1 MEPVVVA
8 YALYLLISIP
18 LTVLV
23 ARTLSKHGRTFLTQ
37 VFEDSPGLANAVNQL
52 LVVGFYLI
60 SLGFVTLFLTSH
72 ADVHGTREV
81 FELLSVK
88 VGVVALVLGVMH
100 LFNVLVFNG
109 IRRRHLAPKPAPAP
123 EPVFAGRP
131 VPYPGAPGP
140 QVPPF
145 PAP

>member
-1 MEPVVVA
+1 MDRVVLA

-23 ARTLSKHGRTFLTQ
+23 ARTLSKHGRTFLTE
-37 VFEDSPGLANAVNQL
+37 VFADSPGLANAVNQL
-52 LVVGFYLI
+52 LVVGFYLV

-72 ADVHGTREV
+72 ADVTTAREV

-88 VGVVALVLGVMH
+88 VGVVALILGVMH
-100 LFNVLVFNG
+100 LTNVLVFNG
-109 IRRRHLAPKPAPAP
+109 IRRRHLAPKP
-123 EPVFAGRP
+123 EPRPLP
-131 VPYPGAPGP
+131 VPYPGMP

>member
-1 MEPVVVA
+1 MDPIVLA

-23 ARTLSKHGRTFLTQ
+23 ARTLSKHGRTFLTE
-37 VFEDSPGLANAVNQL
+37 VFADSPGLANAVNQL
-52 LVVGFYLI
+52 LVVGFYLV
-60 SLGFVTLFLTSH
+60 SLGFVTLFLTSNSFVVS
-72 ADVHGTREV
+72 ARDV
-81 FELLSVK
+81 FEMLSVK
-88 VGVVALVLGVMH
+88 IGTVALVLGVMH

-123 EPVFAGRP
+123 LP
-131 VPYPGAPGP
+131 VPYPGVP
-140 QVPPF
+140 QAPPF

>member
-1 MEPVVVA
+1 MDRIVIA

-23 ARTLSKHGRTFLTQ
+23 ARTLSRHGRTFLTE
-37 VFEDSPGLANAVNQL
+37 VFKDSPGLATAVNQL
-52 LVVGFYLI
+52 LVVGFYLV

-72 ADVHGTREV
+72 AQVPTAREV

-88 VGVVALVLGVMH
+88 VGVVALILGGMH
-100 LFNVLVFNG
+100 LVNVLIFNS
-109 IRRRHLAPKPAPAP
+109 IRRHHLAPKKAPQPAPLP
-123 EPVFAGRP
+123 YAGMP
-131 VPYPGAPGP
+131 
-140 QVPPF
+140 VPPF

>member
-72 ADVHGTREV
+72 ADVHGAREV

-109 IRRRHLAPKPAPAP
+109 IRRRHLAPKAV
-123 EPVFAGRP
+123 PVPGPVLAGRP

>member
-1 MEPVVVA
+1 MDPIVLA

-23 ARTLSKHGRTFLTQ
+23 ARTLSKHGRTFLTE
-37 VFEDSPGLANAVNQL
+37 VFADSPGLANAVNQL
-52 LVVGFYLI
+52 LVVGFYLV
-60 SLGFVTLFLTSH
+60 SLGFVTLFLTSNSFVVS
-72 ADVHGTREV
+72 ARDV
-81 FELLSVK
+81 FEMLSVK
-88 VGVVALVLGVMH
+88 IGTVALVLGVMH

-123 EPVFAGRP
+123 L
-131 VPYPGAPGP
+131 PYPGMP
-140 QVPPF
+140 QAPPF

>member
-1 MEPVVVA
+1 MDRVVVA

-23 ARTLSKHGRTFLTQ
+23 ARTLSKHGRTFLAE
-37 VFEDSPGLANAVNQL
+37 VFADSPGLANAVNQL
-52 LVVGFYLI
+52 LVVGFYLV

-72 ADVHGTREV
+72 ADVATAREV

-88 VGVVALVLGVMH
+88 VGVVALILGAMH
-100 LFNVLVFNG
+100 LTNVLVFNG
-109 IRRRHLAPKPAPAP
+109 IRRRHLAPKPAAP
-123 EPVFAGRP
+123 PLP
-131 VPYPGAPGP
+131 LPYPGTP

>member
-1 MEPVVVA
+1 VA
-8 YALYLLISIP
+8 
-18 LTVLV
+18 T
-23 ARTLSKHGRTFLTQ
+23 TLSRNGRVFLED
-37 VFEDSPGLANAVNQL
+37 VFDGNDELADAVNQL

-72 ADVHGTREV
+72 AQVPTAREV

-88 VGVVALVLGVMH
+88 VGTVALVLGVMH

-109 IRRRHLAPKPAPAP
+109 IRRRHLAPKPTRAP
-123 EPVFAGRP
+123 EPVLAGRP
-131 VPYPGAPGP
+131 VPYPGAP

>member
-1 MEPVVVA
+1 MDRIVLA

-23 ARTLSKHGRTFLTQ
+23 ARTLSKHGRTFLTE
-37 VFEDSPGLANAVNQL
+37 VFADSPGLATAVNQL

-72 ADVHGTREV
+72 ATVLSAREV

-88 VGVVALVLGVMH
+88 VGTVALILGVMH
-100 LFNVLVFNG
+100 LVNVLVFNG

-123 EPVFAGRP
+123 L
-131 VPYPGAPGP
+131 PYPGM
-140 QVPPF
+140 PPF
-145 PAP
+145 PQH

>member
-1 MEPVVVA
+1 MDRIVVA

-23 ARTLSKHGRTFLTQ
+23 ARTLSRHGRTFLTE
-37 VFEDSPGLANAVNQL
+37 VFADSPGLANAVNQL
-52 LVVGFYLI
+52 LVVGFYLV

-72 ADVHGTREV
+72 AEVPTAREV

-88 VGVVALVLGVMH
+88 VGVVALILGAMH
-100 LFNVLVFNG
+100 LINVLVFNA
-109 IRRRHLAPKPAPAP
+109 IRRHHLAPERAPRPAPLP
-123 EPVFAGRP
+123 YAGM
-131 VPYPGAPGP
+131 P
-140 QVPPF
+140 QAPPF

>member
-1 MEPVVVA
+1 MDRIVLA

-18 LTVLV
+18 LTILV
-23 ARTLSKHGRTFLTQ
+23 ARTLSKHGRTFLAE
-37 VFEDSPGLANAVNQL
+37 VFADSPGLANAVNQL

-60 SLGFVTLFLTSH
+60 SLGFVTLFLTSR
-72 ADVHGTREV
+72 AEVPTAREV

-88 VGVVALVLGVMH
+88 VGTVALVLGVMH

-109 IRRRHLAPKPAPAP
+109 IRRRHLAPKPARAP
-123 EPVFAGRP
+123 EPVLAGRP
-131 VPYPGAPGP
+131 VPYSGAP

>member
-1 MEPVVVA
+1 MDRIVVA

-23 ARTLSKHGRTFLTQ
+23 ARTLSRHGRTFLTE
-37 VFEDSPGLANAVNQL
+37 VFADSPGLANAVNQL
-52 LVVGFYLI
+52 LVVGFYLV

-72 ADVHGTREV
+72 AEVPTAREV

-88 VGVVALVLGVMH
+88 VGTVALILGGMH
-100 LFNVLVFNG
+100 LVNVLVFNA
-109 IRRRHLAPKPAPAP
+109 IRRHHLAPKQAPRPAPLP
-123 EPVFAGRP
+123 YAG
-131 VPYPGAPGP
+131 VPQA
-140 QVPPF
+140 PPF

>member
-1 MEPVVVA
+1 MDPIVVA

-23 ARTLSKHGRTFLTQ
+23 ARTLSRHGRAFLTE
-37 VFEDSPGLANAVNQL
+37 VFADSPGLANAVNQL

-72 ADVHGTREV
+72 AEVPTAREV

-88 VGVVALVLGVMH
+88 VGVVALILGAMH
-100 LFNVLVFNG
+100 LTNVLVFNG
-109 IRRRHLAPKPAPAP
+109 IRRRHLAPAPGPKP
-123 EPVFAGRP
+123 VP
-131 VPYPGAPGP
+131 VPYPGMP
-140 QVPPF
+140 QAPPF

>member
-1 MEPVVVA
+1 MDRIVLA

-18 LTVLV
+18 LTILV
-23 ARTLSKHGRTFLTQ
+23 ARTLSKHGRTFLTE
-37 VFEDSPGLANAVNQL
+37 VFADSPGLANAVNQL

-60 SLGFVTLFLTSH
+60 SLVFVTLFLTSH
-72 ADVHGTREV
+72 AEVPTAREV

-88 VGVVALVLGVMH
+88 VGTVALVLGVMH

-109 IRRRHLAPKPAPAP
+109 IRRRHLAPKPARTP
-123 EPVFAGRP
+123 EPVLAGRP
-131 VPYPGAPGP
+131 VPYPGAP

>member
-1 MEPVVVA
+1 MDPVVVA

-23 ARTLSKHGRTFLTQ
+23 ARTLSKHGRTFLVE
-37 VFEDSPGLANAVNQL
+37 VFADSPGLANAVNQL

-72 ADVHGTREV
+72 AEVPTAREV

-88 VGVVALVLGVMH
+88 VGVVALILGAMH
-100 LFNVLVFNG
+100 LTNVLVFNG
-109 IRRRHLAPKPAPAP
+109 IRRRHLAP
-123 EPVFAGRP
+123 
-131 VPYPGAPGP
+131 APGP
-140 QVPPF
+140 KPVPLPFPCMPQAPPF